1 MATAAAAAPS
11 APPAQSSSSSSSSAT
26 KSSLREDLTCAIC
39 CDLFRD
45 PVMLSCMHHF
55 CKSCISRYWRG
66 IHGPVTCPQCRK
78 EFTCKQFQ
86 TNYLVAAMVEKVR
99 ATTSDAYSKNLEK
112 KLREMLQ
119 SHHLR
124 KEDVINSIRKDKDKM
139 NVIKRVGADLQAR
152 VKGEFRALH
161 QILQDEETSMLE
173 QLRRERD
180 EEQEKVRR
188 HLEASELAV
197 RELEDNMRVLQQFS
211 TAMDGVMPTELPQL
225 RPFVHVDSSLDF
237 DVNAFSNKYLAP
249 LQYIMWRKMFKSL
262 KPGPFPLTFDAD
274 TAHPSIHVSRDKT
287 VAVECDVMTQQTNHN
302 KRFIQCVNVLA
313 SQSFQSGRHY
323 WEVEVGSSPKWDLGV
338 ASDAVDRH
346 ARIRLSP
353 ESGYWTLRLRNGS
366 EYSAGTQPW
375 MRLQL
380 RSSPQR
386 IGVYLDCDERRVSFY
401 DADDM
406 TLLYTFGNGP
416 RGKVFPFFS
425 PCISD
430 SRRKPQPIKLLHYPP
445 VALAV

>member
-1 MATAAAAAPS
+1 MATAAS
-11 APPAQSSSSSSSSAT
+11 APPPSSSSSSSTS
-26 KSSLREDLTCAIC
+26 KGSLREDLTCAIC

-55 CKSCISRYWRG
+55 CKPCISRYWRG
-66 IHGPVTCPQCRK
+66 THGPVTCPQCRK
-78 EFTCKQFQ
+78 EFSCKQFQ

-112 KLREMLQ
+112 KLRETLQ

-124 KEDVINSIRKDKDKM
+124 KEDVISSIRRDKDKM

-173 QLRRERD
+173 QLRRER
-180 EEQEKVRR
+180 EEELEKVRR

-211 TAMDGVMPTELPQL
+211 TAMDSIMPAELPQL
-225 RPFVHVDSSLDF
+225 RPLVQVDSYLDF
-237 DVNAFSNKYLAP
+237 DVNAFSDKYLAP
-249 LQYIMWRKMFKSL
+249 LQYITWRKMFKSL
-262 KPGPFPLTFDAD
+262 KPGSLPLTFDVD

-287 VAVECDVMTQQTNHN
+287 VAIECDVMTQHTSHN
-302 KRFIQCVNVLA
+302 KRFLQCVNILA

-323 WEVEVGSSPKWDLGV
+323 WEVEVGPSPKWDLGV
-338 ASDAVDRH
+338 ASEAVDRH
-346 ARIRLSP
+346 ARVRLSP

-375 MRLQL
+375 TRLQL
-380 RSSPQR
+380 GSSPQR
-386 IGVYLDCDERRVSFY
+386 IGVYLDCDERKVSFY

-406 TLLYTFGNGP
+406 TLLYTFANGP

-430 SRRKPQPIKLLHYPP
+430 SRHKPQPIKLLHYPP
-445 VALAV
+445 VALSG